1 VVFLEIG
8 KSRGPTMDSSFTIRA
23 HSIPIS
29 VKNQS
34 LTMSLVIIVNVYPMY
49 LFSYA
54 LFHVD
59 TKLRPV
65 LRLDKDLMGLDC
77 ENLKPEIGR
86 I

>member
-1 VVFLEIG
+1 
-8 KSRGPTMDSSFTIRA
+8 
-23 HSIPIS
+23 
-29 VKNQS
+29 
-34 LTMSLVIIVNVYPMY
+34 MY

-54 LFHVD
+54 LFDVD

-65 LRLDKDLMGLDC
+65 LRLDC

>member
-1 VVFLEIG
+1 
-8 KSRGPTMDSSFTIRA
+8 
-23 HSIPIS
+23 
-29 VKNQS
+29 
-34 LTMSLVIIVNVYPMY
+34 MY

-65 LRLDKDLMGLDC
+65 LRLDKVLMRLDC

>member
-1 VVFLEIG
+1 
-8 KSRGPTMDSSFTIRA
+8 
-23 HSIPIS
+23 
-29 VKNQS
+29 
-34 LTMSLVIIVNVYPMY
+34 MY

-65 LRLDKDLMGLDC
+65 LRLDKDLMRLDC